1 MMSSLTV
8 RNIGG
13 KRIGR
18 FVCIILKASPKL
30 KTENF
35 VLSLHILARSV
46 KRAR

>member
-18 FVCIILKASPKL
+18 LVCIILKASPKL
-30 KTENF
+30 KTENK
-35 VLSLHILARSV
+35 VLSLHILARSM
-46 KRAR
+46 KRAS

>member
-18 FVCIILKASPKL
+18 LVCIILKPSPKL
-30 KTENF
+30 KTENK
-35 VLSLHILARSV
+35 VLSLHIWAKNV
-46 KRAR
+46 KRAS